1 MSLFVLSPVIEVEIG
16 NWAKHKQTLND
27 IHYFTFK
34 RITKKKIGHELVYFL
49 LVLIQKKNSTN
60 TFFSMIIEFQWSL
73 LTENSEERW
82 QLNH

>member
-34 RITKKKIGHELVYFL
+34 RITKKK
-49 LVLIQKKNSTN
+49 NRT
-60 TFFSMIIEFQWSL
+60 
-73 LTENSEERW
+73 
-82 QLNH
+82 